1 MYRTHF
7 ICLFA
12 LSAVVLGLWS
22 FRLVLFDVTEARA
35 ASRSSPIDIMQL
47 MREAK
52 DLPAQAYDAI

>member
-12 LSAVVLGLWS
+12 LLAAVLGLLS
-22 FRLVLFDVTEARA
+22 LRLVLFDVSDARA
-35 ASRSSPIDIMQL
+35 ASRTNPIDIIQM

-52 DLPAQAYDAI
+52 DLPVQAYDAI

>member
-12 LSAVVLGLWS
+12 LIAAVLGLLS
-22 FRLVLFDVTEARA
+22 LRLVLLDVSDARA
-35 ASRSSPIDIMQL
+35 ASRANPIDVMQM

-52 DLPAQAYDAI
+52 DLPAEAYDAI